1 MEINWLTIVAQ
12 VVNFLILVWL
22 LKRFLYGPIIGA
34 MDAREA
40 QIGARMK
47 DADERSDAAKAST
60 IEYQQRLHEL
70 DERREEM
77 LTLATS
83 EATAERERLLTQARE
98 DVSQTES
105 RWHRALADEQEAFLR
120 ELRRRAGEQLC
131 RVARQAL
138 AELADAELEGQ
149 VTETFIRRLEQMPA
163 TDREELAEAMR
174 GTDGEA
180 VVSSAFELPTES
192 RRALVDAVTQVF
204 DASPQVDFTVTPE
217 VMCGIELRAGGR
229 KIAWSMDSYL
239 GTIEDE
245 LDELVSREVSE
256 GQ

>member
-22 LKRFLYGPIIGA
+22 LKRFLYGPIITA

-40 QIGARMK
+40 KIGARMK
-47 DADERSDAAKAST
+47 DADERSDEAQAAT
-60 IEYQQRLHEL
+60 IEYRQRLDEL

-83 EATAERERLLTQARE
+83 EATAERERLLAQARE

-105 RWHRALADEQEAFLR
+105 RWHRALADEQQAFLR

-149 VTETFIRRLEQMPA
+149 VIETFIRRLAEMPA
-163 TDREELAEAMR
+163 TDREELVAAMR
-174 GTDGEA
+174 ETDGE
-180 VVSSAFELPTES
+180 VVVTSAFELSQSS
-192 RRALVDAVTQVF
+192 RGELVDAVTQAF
-204 DASPQVDFTVTPE
+204 DASPRFDFAVTPE

-239 GTIEDE
+239 GAIEQE
-245 LDELVSREVSE
+245 LDELVSREVEE